1 MKILMAIFGF
11 TMFLVQ
17 ILCTLK
23 YLKTIHDGTNLAI
36 YLQIFYLI
44 QDVVFLAILYICNRS
59 MRRLNISFC
68 SKESQRI
75 NIEFG
80 IIVLASIVCG
90 VFHFLAY
97 HQTIE
102 YQLMNQIQCFTQ
114 SISVLYVLWLNHKT
128 FSSIKGVRQTTNS
141 RSTQGYDA
149 LVRYSKLSLITS
161 QRHYT

>member
-17 ILCTLK
+17 ILFTLK

-36 YLQIFYLI
+36 YLQIFYFI

-80 IIVLASIVCG
+80 IIVLASIVCS
-90 VFHFLAY
+90 VFHFLAI

-102 YQLMNQIQCFTQ
+102 YQLMNQIECFTQ

-141 RSTQGYDA
+141 GSTQGYDA